1 MSFKFDENGWAHIS
15 PLGEFEHSG
24 AGVVQVID
32 EEAAKAIVED
42 FKAKASAANFPGLLV
57 DFDHFSMDTDKP
69 SEAAGWITEL
79 RQDAQG
85 IWAKV
90 RWSNKGLEAVEGGAY
105 RLVSPVF
112 PKASLCEDLGGG
124 RIRPRALTGVA
135 LTNEPNIK
143 GAKPLTN
150 RAEGEETPNRWSD
163 AARAAAL
170 IVRRA
175 RAAARKASKETS
187 GVQYWAYRGPHAPG
201 TEEKPEGEEKP
212 AEEPKKKI
220 AASSIRTNR
229 LGSKFV
235 SFTDEDGNQR
245 YLREGESEDGYEA
258 TAIDD
263 QTGEASIKTP
273 SGETVQV
280 KTDDIPKKKEV
291 PAAVPPG
298 KARVPPAKLP
308 PAKVDPN
315 KKLTGLQK
323 WRLGEIER
331 ERKNEA
337 RKAAAK
343 EKLKQIRDD
352 LAAKRFKFNTK
363 QDDPAAKSNGGVGKS
378 FLGKA
383 VVPKTRYY
391 IDGAWYDGSGKFI
404 SRNKPATGLSN
415 RSGGEEKRYKWVLGE
430 TKTGT
435 HCPDCEA
442 RAGKVKTIA
451 EWKAMGKPPCKCK
464 CRLVPILKD

>member
-1 MSFKFDENGWAHIS
+1 MKFDFNEDAWIHVTPAGEYAHA
-15 PLGEFEHSG
+15 G

-32 EEAAKAIVED
+32 AEALKAITED
-42 FKAKASAANFPGLLV
+42 FTVKASAENFPGLLV

-69 SEAAGWITEL
+69 SEAAGWISAL
-79 RQDAQG
+79 RADAEG
-85 IWAKV
+85 LWAKV
-90 RWSNKGLEAVEGGAY
+90 RWTSKGKEAVEGGEY

-112 PKASLCEDLGGG
+112 PKPSLCEDLGSG
-124 RIRPRALTGVA
+124 RIRPRQLQSVA

-143 GAKPLTN
+143 GGKPLTN
-150 RAEGEETPNRWSD
+150 REPHSMACALSDSPADECVCACGGAKHGSGE
-163 AARAAAL
+163 
-170 IVRRA
+170 I
-175 RAAARKASKETS
+175 
-187 GVQYWAYRGPHAPG
+187 
-201 TEEKPEGEEKP
+201 EEESES
-212 AEEPKKKI
+212 KKI
-220 AASSIRTNR
+220 IASSIRTNSV
-229 LGSKFV
+229 GSKFV
-235 SFTDEDGNQR
+235 SFTDEEGNQR

-258 TAIDD
+258 TTIDD
-263 QTGEASIKTP
+263 QTGEATIKTP

-298 KARVPPAKLP
+298 GAKVPPAKLP
-308 PAKVDPN
+308 PAKVDPK

-343 EKLKQIRDD
+343 ERLKQIRDD

-363 QDDPAAKSNGGVGKS
+363 QDEPAAKSNGGAGKS

-383 VVPKTRYY
+383 AVPKTRYY

-415 RSGGEEKRYKWVLGE
+415 RSGGEKLYRWVLGE

-442 RAGKVKTIA
+442 RAGKVKTIE
-451 EWKAMGKPPCKCK
+451 EWKAMGKPKCKCK
-464 CRLVPILKD
+464 CRLVPISAHS